1 MTHPFEV
8 PPYPL
13 VALAGPTASGKS
25 ALALTLAAELGGEII
40 NYDSIQVF
48 KYFDIGSAKPSL
60 QDRERIPHHLIDLLE
75 PHEPF
80 TAGEFARRARTI
92 LEDVRR
98 RQRLPILVGGTGLYL
113 RALLDGLFEGPQ
125 RDERLRER
133 LRARAQQR
141 GVPHLHRLLK
151 RWDPLSASRI
161 APQDS
166 HRLIRALEIFLT
178 TKKAQSEYFRQPRQA
193 LKGFSAIKI
202 GLNPP
207 RKELYTR
214 INNRVTGM
222 FNQGLL
228 EEAKAILSQGVALSA
243 KPFQSLGYKQAGRLF
258 LGQLDT
264 PTAVIEAQKAT
275 RHYAKRQMTWFN
287 KEGGLTWFDGFGD
300 DRTVQERVLNFLRS
314 IAGSRGP
321 C

>member
-1 MTHPFEV
+1 MTHPSEA
-8 PPYPL
+8 PPSPL
-13 VALAGPTASGKS
+13 VALVGPTASGKS
-25 ALALTLAAELGGEII
+25 ALAMYLASELGGEII

-48 KYFDIGSAKPSL
+48 KYFDIGSAKPSR
-60 QDRERIPHHLIDLLE
+60 QDCERVPHHLIGLLE

-80 TAGEFARRARTI
+80 TAGDFARRARI
-92 LEDVRR
+92 VLEDVRR
-98 RQRLPILVGGTGLYL
+98 RRRLPILAGGTGLYL

-133 LRARAQQR
+133 LRARAQQK

-166 HRLIRALEIFLT
+166 HRLIRALEVFLI
-178 TKKAQSEYFRQPRQA
+178 TKKAQSEHFRQPRQA
-193 LKGFSAIKI
+193 LRGFSVIKI

-214 INNRVTGM
+214 INDRVTGM

-228 EEAKAILSQGVALSA
+228 AEAKTILSQGVALSA
-243 KPFQSLGYKQAGRLF
+243 KPFQSLGYKQAGRLI
-258 LGQLDT
+258 LGQLD
-264 PTAVIEAQKAT
+264 PHAAVVEAQKAT

-287 KEGGLTWFDGFGD
+287 KEGGVTWFVGFGD
-300 DRTVQERVLNFLRS
+300 DRTVQERVLNFLEF